1 MKQKNHSSADL
12 NNYSRLLEIVIRLVM
27 LSLMAFWCFQILQ
40 PFVTIILWGII
51 ISIAL
56 NPSYQWLRRRLKIR
70 AGLVSLLIIV
80 ISLAIF
86 IIPSILLTNSLIEGV
101 QWINRAYQQG
111 GFDIPEP
118 NPGIADL
125 PLIGSYLMELWIRA
139 SENLESVFFEY
150 GEQLRAAGGWILS
163 LITGTG
169 KALLEIVVAL
179 FVAGVILVNAS
190 KGEHIARLAF
200 GKLAGSKGIE
210 FVKVSERTIRNV
222 VVGILGVAILQAI
235 LAGVGFAFGRVPGA
249 GIWAFICLFLSI
261 IQVGIVPVVL
271 PVVIYLFYTTD
282 SLTATL
288 ITIWLIIATLTDN
301 ILKPFVLGR
310 GAAVPMIVIFLGAIG
325 GFISS
330 GFIGLFTG
338 SLILSISYILVKLWL
353 TDEVRET
360 EKPYGDGFFE

>member
-1 MKQKNHSSADL
+1 MKQNNNSNADL
-12 NNYSRLLEIVIRLVM
+12 NNYSKLLEIIIRLVM
-27 LSLMAFWCFQILQ
+27 LALMAFWCFQILQ
-40 PFVTIILWGII
+40 PFMTIILWGII

-56 NPSYQWLRRRLKIR
+56 NPGYQWLRKRLKIR
-70 AGLVSLLIIV
+70 AGLVSLIIIIV
-80 ISLAIF
+80 SLAIF
-86 IIPSILLTNSLIEGV
+86 IIPSVILTNSLIDGV
-101 QWINRAYQQG
+101 QWFNRAYQQG
-111 GFDIPEP
+111 GFEIPEP

-125 PLIGSYLMELWIRA
+125 PLIGGYLMDLWVKA
-139 SENLESVFFEY
+139 SENLESVFIEY

-179 FVAGVILVNAS
+179 IIAGVILVNAS
-190 KGEHIARLAF
+190 KGESIARLAF
-200 GKLAGSKGIE
+200 GKLAGSKGVE
-210 FVKVSERTIRNV
+210 FVKVSERTVRNV

-235 LAGVGFAFGRVPGA
+235 LAGAGFAFGRVPGA

-310 GAAVPMIVIFLGAIG
+310 GAAVPMMVIFLGAIG

-353 TDEVRET
+353 TDEVKET

>member
-1 MKQKNHSSADL
+1 MEAKNHGNDL
-12 NNYSRLLEIVIRLVM
+12 NNYSKLLEIVIRLVM
-27 LSLMAFWCFQILQ
+27 LALMAFWCFQILQ
-40 PFVTIILWGII
+40 PFITIILWGII

-56 NPSYQWLRRRLKIR
+56 NPAYQWLRKRLKIK
-70 AGLVSLLIIV
+70 AGLVSLLIIL

-86 IIPSILLTNSLIEGV
+86 IVPSIMLTNSLIEGV
-101 QWINRAYQQG
+101 QWINRAYQEG
-111 GFDIPEP
+111 DIEIPAP

-125 PLIGSYLMELWIRA
+125 PLIGGYLMDLWIKA

-150 GEQLRAAGGWILS
+150 GEQLRAAGGWVLTV
-163 LITGTG
+163 ITGTG

-179 FVAGVILVNAS
+179 IIAGVILVNAH
-190 KGEHIARLAF
+190 KGESVARLAF
-200 GKLAGSKGIE
+200 GKLAGSKGVE
-210 FVKVSERTIRNV
+210 FVRVSERTVRNV
-222 VVGILGVAILQAI
+222 VVGILGIAILQSI
-235 LAGVGFAFGRVPGA
+235 LAGAGFALGRVPGA

-261 IQVGIVPVVL
+261 IQIGIVPVVL

-282 SLTATL
+282 TLTATL
-288 ITIWLIIATLTDN
+288 ITIWLVIATLTDN
-301 ILKPFVLGR
+301 LLKPFALGR

-325 GFISS
+325 GFISN

-353 TDEVRET
+353 TDEVKET